1 MELLLITKTYIIM
14 NYMYKTVTLTSF
26 VFLFLLIGT
35 SCKKDSCTPP
45 DVTQNII
52 GTWKAKNT
60 ENLIEFKT
68 DGTYTDDNEY
78 LLGFSSGGVNY
89 SDRTYAISGDSL
101 HLTVSDPNG
110 SGFASSSYLIE
121 ANKCEEII
129 VSTNL
134 LISIT
139 TTLEKQ

>member
-1 MELLLITKTYIIM
+1 MHYLNKTI
-14 NYMYKTVTLTSF
+14 TLTSF
-26 VFLFLLIGT
+26 MVFFLLIGA
-35 SCKKDSCTPP
+35 SCKKDSCTAP

-68 DGTYTDDNEY
+68 DGTYIDDNEY
-78 LLGFSSGGVNY
+78 LLGFTSGGVNY
-89 SDRTYAISGDSL
+89 SDRSYTISGDSL
-101 HLTVSDPNG
+101 HVTVSEPNG
-110 SGFASSSYLIE
+110 SGYASKAYLIE

-129 VSTNL
+129 LSTNL
-134 LISIT
+134 IVSIT